1 MTGYEPDVAS
11 AQQELE
17 RIITRMQKI
26 QRTISSSRQP
36 ASMLELEEL
45 KSLGR
50 EYARIVERIAGSS
63 GGTAHA

>member
-1 MTGYEPDVAS
+1 MTGYVTDVAS

-26 QRTISSSRQP
+26 QRAISSSRQP

-50 EYARIVERIAGSS
+50 KYACIVDRLAGSS
-63 GGTAHA
+63 GDTAHA